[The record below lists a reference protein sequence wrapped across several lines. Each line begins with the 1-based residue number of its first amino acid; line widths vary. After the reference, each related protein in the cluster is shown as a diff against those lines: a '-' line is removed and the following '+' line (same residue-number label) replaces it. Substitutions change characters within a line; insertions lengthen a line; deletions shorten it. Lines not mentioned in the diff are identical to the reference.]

1 MTLNRP
7 LTVVLVI
14 FSGIVS
20 LHAQP
25 AAVQQLQN
33 NQISRELQVPVTG
46 LVAGTNAPE
55 LYRGE
60 NEDVGPQ
67 RILRLNPRRTDF
79 DVLFDS
85 QFFFSDNAN
94 FAQEPASIASP
105 VFVNTVQ
112 AAFAPSA
119 VQFGSGKIAGAV
131 GVARQWYNYGDNRL
145 APLDFSVGEFACSIS
160 A

>member
-1 MTLNRP
+1 MTLNRI
-7 LTVVLVI
+7 LTVLVVI
-14 FSGIVS
+14 FSGIVF

-105 VFVNTVQ
+105 VLDRK
-112 AAFAPSA
+112 
-119 VQFGSGKIAGAV
+119 SGVWGKREG
-131 GVARQWYNYGDNRL
+131 L
-145 APLDFSVGEFACSIS
+145 
-160 A
+160 